1 MKYQISSD
9 SISAV
14 VNIKLDQNE
23 QVRIQRGAMVS
34 QTSGISLEGKTNGGI
49 FSALGK
55 SITSGES
62 IFKTIASS
70 NKPNQTIVIAP
81 PSLGAIK
88 VLPVNSSSQWRLNDQ
103 AYLACD
109 ITVDY
114 NMKRQSLG
122 RALIGGTGGLYVME
136 TVGQGELLINGF
148 GEIMEV
154 NLDGSEEYVVD
165 NDHVLAWSTSLNYN
179 IAIASGTFGFKSGE
193 GVVNRFNGVGT
204 VYIQTR
210 SLTPLA
216 QMVARAMPNR

>member
-34 QTSGISLEGKTNGGI
+34 QTSGITLEGKTNGGI

-55 SITSGES
+55 SLTSGES

-70 NKPNQTIVIAP
+70 NKANQTIVIAP

-88 VLPVNSSSQWRLNDQ
+88 VLPVNSSNQWRLNDQ

-122 RALIGGTGGLYVME
+122 RALVGGTGGLYVME

-154 NLDGSEEYVVD
+154 NLDGSEEYIVD
-165 NDHVLAWSTSLNYN
+165 NDHVLAWSSSLNYD